1 MEQQQMIHQY
11 LNTLQ
16 RYLARLSPAEV
27 KEVIR
32 EIESHIFDLIE
43 QREAAGQQADAASI
57 LQGFGEPRQLAGQ
70 YVAHITD
77 GAPPPLGFRAIQR
90 VKHGVTAGL
99 YYSMALF
106 GYLISFAL
114 LFLAGAK
121 LITPDSVGMWA
132 MSEGNSVT
140 IAFMSEPFPPE
151 QELLGMAFAPVA
163 IVLGLALM
171 WLTRRI
177 LTVLKYHF

>member
-16 RYLARLSPAEV
+16 RYLARLNPAEA

-43 QREAAGQQADAASI
+43 QRAAAGQPADAASI
-57 LQGFGEPRQLAGQ
+57 LQGFGEPQQLASQ
-70 YVAHITD
+70 YVAHITE

-99 YYSMALF
+99 YYSMAVF
-106 GYLISFAL
+106 GFMISFCL

-121 LITPDSVGMWA
+121 LITPDAVGVWA
-132 MSEGNSVT
+132 MSEGNSLT
-140 IAFMSEPFPPE
+140 IAFMAEPFPPE
-151 QELLGMAFAPVA
+151 QELFGMALIPVA
-163 IVLGLALM
+163 TLSGLLVM

-177 LTVLKYHF
+177 LAVLKQHL

>member
-16 RYLARLSPAEV
+16 RYLARLSPAEA

-43 QREAAGQQADAASI
+43 QREAAGQPVDAQSI

-90 VKHGVTAGL
+90 VKHG
-99 YYSMALF
+99 
-106 GYLISFAL
+106 
-114 LFLAGAK
+114 
-121 LITPDSVGMWA
+121 
-132 MSEGNSVT
+132 
-140 IAFMSEPFPPE
+140 
-151 QELLGMAFAPVA
+151 EL
-163 IVLGLALM
+163 
-171 WLTRRI
+171 
-177 LTVLKYHF
+177 

>member
-1 MEQQQMIHQY
+1 MEQRQMIHQY

-16 RYLARLSPAEV
+16 RYLARLSPLEA
-27 KEVIR
+27 KEVLR

-43 QREAAGQQADAASI
+43 QREAAGQPADAATV
-57 LQGFGEPRQLAGQ
+57 LQGFGEPRQLAAQ
-70 YVAHITD
+70 YVAHIAE

-99 YYSMALF
+99 YYGMALF

-121 LITPDSVGMWA
+121 LITPDSVGVWA

-151 QELLGMAFAPVA
+151 QELLGIALVPVA
-163 IVLGLALM
+163 TLLGLTLM

-177 LTVLKYHF
+177 LAVLKHHL

>member
-16 RYLARLSPAEV
+16 RYLARLSQAEA

-43 QREAAGQQADAASI
+43 QREAAGQPADAATI

-90 VKHGVTAGL
+90 VKHGVTASL
-99 YYSMALF
+99 YYGMAVF
-106 GYLISFAL
+106 GFVTAFCL

-121 LITPDSVGMWA
+121 LITPDAVGVWA
-132 MSEGNSVT
+132 MSEGNSLT
-140 IAFMSEPFPPE
+140 IAFLAEPFPPE
-151 QELLGMAFAPVA
+151 QELFGMTLVPLAAL
-163 IVLGLALM
+163 LGLLVM

-177 LTVLKYHF
+177 LTVLKHHL

>member
-1 MEQQQMIHQY
+1 MEQQQMIRQY

-16 RYLARLSPAEV
+16 RYLARLSPGEA

-43 QREAAGQQADAASI
+43 QRESAGQPADAASI

-70 YVAHITD
+70 YVAHMTD

-90 VKHGVTAGL
+90 VKHGVTTSL
-99 YYSMALF
+99 YYSMAIF
-106 GYLISFAL
+106 GFVISFSL

-121 LITPDSVGMWA
+121 LITPDAVGVWA
-132 MSEGNSVT
+132 MSEGNSLT
-140 IAFMSEPFPPE
+140 IAFLSEPFPPE
-151 QELLGMAFAPVA
+151 QELLGIYLVPVA
-163 IVLGLALM
+163 SILGLSVM

-177 LTVLKYHF
+177 LVVLKNQL

>member
-16 RYLARLSPAEV
+16 RYLARLSPAEA

-43 QREAAGQQADAASI
+43 QCEAAGQQADAASI
-57 LQGFGEPRQLAGQ
+57 LQGFGEPRQLAEQ
-70 YVAHITD
+70 YVAHMTA

-99 YYSMALF
+99 YYSMAAF
-106 GYLISFAL
+106 GFLTSFSL

-121 LITPDSVGMWA
+121 LITPDAVGVWA
-132 MSEGNSVT
+132 MSEGNSLT
-140 IAFMSEPFPPE
+140 IAFLAEPFPKE
-151 QELLGMAFAPVA
+151 QELMGMALVPVA
-163 IVLGLALM
+163 AVLGVLVM

-177 LTVLKYHF
+177 LTVLKSQL